1 MITTGKMRPSV
12 VRSGTLTTYDNSYLN
27 GNWFVCSL
35 RVEVRVYS
43 GFIPVLFLVSFV
55 CGNRKK
61 MFCSIQGYLCATT
74 EAPIIW
80 LGANIASL
88 CTLLIQL
95 YVSLCRCINVSLR
108 LCCLCG

>member
-1 MITTGKMRPSV
+1 
-12 VRSGTLTTYDNSYLN
+12 
-27 GNWFVCSL
+27 
-35 RVEVRVYS
+35 
-43 GFIPVLFLVSFV
+43 
-55 CGNRKK
+55 